1 MARIAGMFPFRRD
14 RGEDTELFL
23 LLDAAQKPLHAFR
36 IVLPGRQ
43 DDHRRQAPWPR
54 QYRRRARR
62 LLPRLADRPLPE

>member
-36 IVLPGRQ
+36 IVLPGNT
-43 DDHRRQAPWPR
+43 AASP
-54 QYRRRARR
+54 AGCCTVSVTG
-62 LLPRLADRPLPE
+62 L